1 MISALCLLLGISI
14 SLNVCLIF
22 FLVFV
27 FRSKKLQDLI
37 YDKFDEKVE
46 VIEESRDPFINLK

>member
-1 MISALCLLLGISI
+1 MISLLCLLLGISI

-22 FLVFV
+22 FLIFV

-37 YDKFDEKVE
+37 YDKFEEKVE
-46 VIEESRDPFINLK
+46 VIEESQDLFSNLR

>member
-1 MISALCLLLGISI
+1 MISVLCLFLGISI

-22 FLVFV
+22 FLIFV

-37 YDKFDEKVE
+37 YDKFEEKVE
-46 VIEESRDPFINLK
+46 VIEESQDLFSNLR